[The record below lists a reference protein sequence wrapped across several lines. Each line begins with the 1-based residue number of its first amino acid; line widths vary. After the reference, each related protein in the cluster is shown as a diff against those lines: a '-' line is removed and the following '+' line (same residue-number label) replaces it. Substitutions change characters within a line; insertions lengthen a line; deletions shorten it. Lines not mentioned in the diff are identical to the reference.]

1 MAYCIDEITM
11 TSMYLPHFQYCSI
24 LVTIENAYLSV
35 CELSAGDGWAM
46 LFSMLSFRIIT
57 IKKTT

>member
-11 TSMYLPHFQYCSI
+11 TSLYLPHFQYCSI
-24 LVTIENAYLSV
+24 LVTIENTYLSV
-35 CELSAGDGWAM
+35 RELVVGDGRAI

-57 IKKTT
+57 N